1 MASVCRRLYSSVR
14 RTRCAAPAP
23 ARVLR
28 YVPGVGRRRRC
39 GALRHRRSLAA
50 PLRNSLS
57 CARRAALTHSRGTP
71 LRSIFR
77 APMYTRC
84 AQARTTGAAK
94 KIQELRLMTAIKTP
108 YQPNGEIDL
117 KAFDRHCEHQLANG
131 VEALIIG
138 GTTGEGHLFSWEEH
152 IMLIAHTKYTF
163 GDAVVV
169 VGNTGSN
176 STNEVVH
183 ATKQGFAVGMDCSLQ
198 INPYYGKTSD
208 SGIVKHIKAG
218 MDFGPAIIYNVPG
231 RTAQDIEPP
240 MMEKLARHPNFVG
253 VKECAGL
260 ERISQYTDAGMAV
273 WSGNDDDMHE
283 ARHRCGA
290 RGSISVAS
298 NIVPGIYRDLLFGER
313 NDELNDSLNP
323 LFTWLFKEPNPIG
336 VNTLLMQLDM
346 AQPIF
351 RLPYTHLDR
360 AMREEGARIVEA
372 IGIENI
378 PNGDKLRVMNDPEF
392 VHLAEW

>member
-1 MASVCRRLYSSVR
+1 
-14 RTRCAAPAP
+14 
-23 ARVLR
+23 
-28 YVPGVGRRRRC
+28 
-39 GALRHRRSLAA
+39 
-50 PLRNSLS
+50 
-57 CARRAALTHSRGTP
+57 
-71 LRSIFR
+71 
-77 APMYTRC
+77 
-84 AQARTTGAAK
+84 
-94 KIQELRLMTAIKTP
+94 MTAIKTP

-117 KAFDRHCEHQLANG
+117 KAFDAHCEHQLANG

-260 ERISQYTDAGMAV
+260 ERISQYTEAGMAV

-313 NDELNDSLNP
+313 NDELNNSLNP
-323 LFTWLFKEPNPIG
+323 LFSWLFKEPNPIG

-360 AMREEGARIVEA
+360 PMREEGARIVEA
-372 IGIENI
+372 IGIEHI